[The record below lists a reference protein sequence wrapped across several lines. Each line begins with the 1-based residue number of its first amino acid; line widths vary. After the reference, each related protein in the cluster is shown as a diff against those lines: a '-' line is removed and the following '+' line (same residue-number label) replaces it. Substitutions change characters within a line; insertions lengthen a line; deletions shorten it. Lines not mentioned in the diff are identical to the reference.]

1 MTNLALITG
10 ASSGLGRE
18 FARIHAAKGGDLI
31 ITARRAAQLDA
42 LKRELEAAH
51 GVAVHVLTADLS
63 KASEAEAL
71 YASVKAIGTPD
82 VLINNAGIGGGGE
95 HLGRDLSAELG
106 MIELNV
112 TSLVTLTHH
121 IAKDMVARGSGQILN
136 VGSTAGFIPGPMQA
150 IYFATKAFVNSYSQ
164 ALAQELDGKGVT
176 VTVLTPGYVETEFA
190 DAAALRDTA
199 MVKQGGA
206 SAPAVAKIGYDA
218 MQRGT
223 LVAFNDWKLKAM
235 FNWIIP
241 FLPRKML
248 LKFAQQSQSA
258 A

>member
-42 LKRELEAAH
+42 LKKELEAAH
-51 GVAVHVLTADLS
+51 GITVHVLTADLS
-63 KASEAEAL
+63 KPGEADVL
-71 YASVKAIGTPD
+71 YTQVAAVGTPD
-82 VLINNAGIGGGGE
+82 ILINNAGIGGGGK
-95 HLGRDLSAELG
+95 HLDRDLSAEHA

-112 TSLVTLTHH
+112 SSLVTLTHR
-121 IAKDMVARGSGQILN
+121 IAKDMVARGSGKILN
-136 VGSTAGFIPGPMQA
+136 VGSTAGFLPGPMQA

-164 ALAQELDGKGVT
+164 ALAQELEGTGVT

-190 DAAALRDTA
+190 DAGNLRDTA

-206 SAPAVAKIGYDA
+206 SAHDVSKIGYDA
-218 MQRGT
+218 MMRGT

-235 FNWIIP
+235 FNWVIP
-241 FLPRKML
+241 FLPRKTL